1 MRRPSLLIAVLLF
14 IATGVRAAGVSEFE
28 TSLAELRAAV
38 LAQPLALGAALK
50 AKPKLAPKS
59 TKRVTDPDTWA
70 KMISRAVQSPTLTQD
85 LRVADTD
92 YKVFVVVSRT
102 AVAGQECASGYAPRN
117 AFYVAQ
123 AVSGPGGA
131 IYPVRLVSDCVGPTL
146 TSALFALDADAGG
159 FIQDSALYD
168 PMKGQSLDP
177 SQDKLSPAQAARFD
191 SFLAA
196 LVRLFSGAP

>member
-1 MRRPSLLIAVLLF
+1 MRPAILLIAILF
-14 IATGVRAAGVSEFE
+14 CLVPGARAAGSAEFAA
-28 TSLAELRAAV
+28 SLTELRAAV
-38 LAQPLALGAALK
+38 LSQPLALGAVLK

-59 TKRVTDPDTWA
+59 AKRVTDPDTWA
-70 KMISRAVQSPTLTQD
+70 KLLASARQSPTLTQD

-117 AFYVAQ
+117 ALYVAQ

-131 IYPVRLVSDCVGPTL
+131 IYPVRLVSDCVGSTL
-146 TSALFALDADAGG
+146 TTVLFALDADAAG

-168 PMKGQSLDP
+168 PVRGRFLNP
-177 SQDKLSPAQAARFD
+177 SQGQLSPAQAARFD
-191 SFLAA
+191 SIMAA